1 MSTGVGATSP
11 VPLPFSFSTC
21 ALLFYLA
28 AVHGSPT
35 QFSPMQRTILV
46 VDDSQEFSI
55 IVEIALRQQLND
67 GEYML
72 LFANSGEQ
80 ALQTIEEHP
89 EIALVITDISM
100 PGMDGLTLLERM
112 NEHNPHIK
120 SIVISGY
127 NDMSYIRR
135 AMNAGASDYL
145 VKPVSL
151 HDLEESVMHTMM
163 HVDIVRDALK
173 SRDRLMQLERD
184 LVIAGEIQRAMLPQK
199 YPAFPDR
206 SEFDITAGMTP
217 AREVGG
223 DFYDFF
229 LIDGEYLGFLIGDV
243 TGKGIPAAL
252 LMALTRTLI
261 RSYALQ
267 GKPVNEILSLVNN
280 ALATDN
286 RLAMFSTCFLGIM
299 ELKTG
304 TVEYCNAAHSQ
315 PFVIL
320 PNTDVYVL
328 DTRGGMALGMLENMT
343 YRVSTI
349 TMQPGMTLV
358 LYTDGITDATNI
370 RREMYGT
377 ERIGL
382 TLASNAALAP
392 QELMMALLSSVDQF
406 VAGEEQADD
415 IGIVILR
422 YTGST
427 TP

>member
-1 MSTGVGATSP
+1 
-11 VPLPFSFSTC
+11 
-21 ALLFYLA
+21 
-28 AVHGSPT
+28 
-35 QFSPMQRTILV
+35 
-46 VDDSQEFSI
+46 
-55 IVEIALRQQLND
+55 
-67 GEYML
+67 
-72 LFANSGEQ
+72 
-80 ALQTIEEHP
+80 
-89 EIALVITDISM
+89 
-100 PGMDGLTLLERM
+100 
-112 NEHNPHIK
+112 
-120 SIVISGY
+120 
-127 NDMSYIRR
+127 
-135 AMNAGASDYL
+135 
-145 VKPVSL
+145 
-151 HDLEESVMHTMM
+151 
-163 HVDIVRDALK
+163 
-173 SRDRLMQLERD
+173 
-184 LVIAGEIQRAMLPQK
+184 
-199 YPAFPDR
+199 
-206 SEFDITAGMTP
+206 
-217 AREVGG
+217 
-223 DFYDFF
+223 
-229 LIDGEYLGFLIGDV
+229 
-243 TGKGIPAAL
+243 
-252 LMALTRTLI
+252 TRTLI